1 MTKNKMH
8 FGVLILAL
16 AAIVVWAAY
25 GMFHAGRDEKSHSV
39 SVIVNNSNSDRWIS
53 LRQGLEQAAKDYN
66 MDLNYVST
74 GELNSPEEELALAQR
89 ELENGA
95 EGVILQMV
103 SSDVDL
109 KEWAEVKEKA
119 VIILLET
126 DIKTE
131 GICTYVG
138 PDNRAL
144 GLALGEAV
152 KQELGENM
160 KGKKIGI
167 LSGNQRQLSMQQRLQ
182 GLLEVFES
190 AGAEVVWNMDNKELQ
205 ERKEKQQSGMPEA
218 ADAIVALGNDE
229 TERIIDDLWGE
240 EYGGTPCLL
249 YGVGCSE
256 KAVYY
261 LDKGMIHA
269 LVVPNEFN
277 MGYQSM
283 ESMADAL
290 RYHLAGVEN
299 SLTGYLVVD
308 RENLYDADNQKVLFP
323 IVQ

>member
-1 MTKNKMH
+1 MTKNKIY

-16 AAIVVWAAY
+16 AAVVVWASY
-25 GMFHAGRDEKSHSV
+25 GMLHVGRNEKSHSV

-74 GELNSPEEELALAQR
+74 GELSSPEEEIALAER

-109 KEWAEVKEKA
+109 GEWTDLKEKA
-119 VIILLET
+119 AIILLET

-144 GLALGEAV
+144 GQALCEIL
-152 KQELGENM
+152 KQELGETM
-160 KGKKIGI
+160 EGKKIGI
-167 LSGNQRQLSMQQRLQ
+167 LSGNQNQLSMQQRLQ
-182 GLLEVFES
+182 GLLEGLEGT
-190 AGAEVVWNMDNKELQ
+190 AAEVAWNMDNKELQ
-205 ERKEKQQSGMPEA
+205 EREERQQSGMTEA
-218 ADAIVALGNDE
+218 VDAVIALGNDE
-229 TERIIDDLWGE
+229 TERMIDYLWGAG
-240 EYGGTPCLL
+240 YIGNTCLL

-283 ESMADAL
+283 ESMAKQL
-290 RYHLAGVEN
+290 RYHMTDTEN
-299 SLTGYLVVD
+299 SLTDYLMVD
-308 RENLYDADNQKVLFP
+308 RENLYDTEKQKILFP

>member
-1 MTKNKMH
+1 MKKNRMY

-16 AAIVVWAAY
+16 AAIVVWASY
-25 GMFHAGRDEKSHSV
+25 SMFHVGRNETSHSV

-74 GELNSPEEELALAQR
+74 GELNNPEEELALVER

-109 KEWAEVKEKA
+109 MEWTELKERAA
-119 VIILLET
+119 IILLET

-144 GLALGEAV
+144 GLALSEAV
-152 KQELGENM
+152 KQELGETM
-160 KGKKIGI
+160 EGKKIGI
-167 LSGNQRQLSMQQRLQ
+167 LSGNQNQLSMQQRLQ
-182 GLLEVFES
+182 GLLEGLES
-190 AGAEVVWNMDNKELQ
+190 TAAEVVWNVDSRELK
-205 ERKEKQQSGMPEA
+205 ERKEKQQSGMPEP
-218 ADAIVALGNDE
+218 ADAVVALGNDE
-229 TERIIDDLWGE
+229 TERMIDYLWGDGYAGN
-240 EYGGTPCLL
+240 YGLL

-261 LDKGMIHA
+261 LDKGMIRT

-277 MGYQSM
+277 MGYRSM
-283 ESMADAL
+283 ESMAITL
-290 RYHLAGVEN
+290 RYHLTDTEN
-299 SLTGYLVVD
+299 SLTDYLVVD
-308 RENLYDADNQKVLFP
+308 RENLYDTDNQKVLFP